1 MYCPNC
7 AAPID
12 GAKFCRSCG
21 SNVSL
26 VPQAMSGQ
34 LPQSDASEGELHF
47 GVHHL
52 GRRHRRKEPS
62 VEIAA
67 TSFFTGIGFIVAAIA
82 ILLYAPAGAFWW
94 WPFMIPAFATIG
106 QGVGQ
111 YLRWRELQRKQAL
124 LARPGNQPV
133 DYQSIS
139 QAISQAPAQVATLSA
154 PTTSELVKPSSVTEH
169 TTRHLE

>member
-1 MYCPNC
+1 
-7 AAPID
+7 
-12 GAKFCRSCG
+12 
-21 SNVSL
+21 
-26 VPQAMSGQ
+26 MSGQ

>member
-26 VPQAMSGQ
+26 VPQAMAGEAPKSG
-34 LPQSDASEGELHF
+34 AAEGERRW
-47 GVHHL
+47 GHHHWDW
-52 GRRHRRKEPS
+52 GHHPHRKKEPS
-62 VEIAA
+62 VEGAV
-67 TSFFTGIGFIVAAIA
+67 TSFFTGIGFIAAAIA
-82 ILLYAPAGAFWW
+82 VLRFAPAGFTWW
-94 WPFMIPAFATIG
+94 WALLIPAFATMG

-111 YLRWRELQRKQAL
+111 YLRWKEQQRKQTPPN
-124 LARPGNQPV
+124 RPV
-133 DYQSIS
+133 IY
-139 QAISQAPAQVATLSA
+139 QAPVQDPALSA

-169 TTRHLE
+169 TTKHLESSRPRE

>member
-34 LPQSDASEGELHF
+34 LPQSEAPEGDLHF
-47 GVHHL
+47 GVHRMD
-52 GRRHRRKEPS
+52 RRRRRKEPGI
-62 VEIAA
+62 ENAA
-67 TSFFTGIGFIVAAIA
+67 TSFFTGIGFVIAAIA
-82 ILLYAPAGAFWW
+82 VLLYAPAGAFWW
-94 WPFMIPAFATIG
+94 WSFMIPAFATIG
-106 QGVGQ
+106 RGVGE
-111 YLRWRELQRKQAL
+111 YLRWKEQQRKQAFL
-124 LARPGNQPV
+124 ERPVIQTAAYP
-133 DYQSIS
+133 IP
-139 QAISQAPAQVATLSA
+139 QAIPQA